1 MADQSKLSH
10 VIGGVDTHKDLH
22 VAAIVDHQDR
32 VLGTESFATTRQGYR
47 LMLAWMRTFG
57 DVQRVGIECSGSYG
71 AGLLRYLQNA
81 GIEVLEVTGPDKHD
95 RRRRG
100 KNDDFDAESAAHAA
114 FAKRQTVTPRS
125 RDGMVESL
133 RVLRACRK
141 SAVQARRV
149 ALQMIQMSIVCAP
162 DKLREPLRNMTR
174 MQLIRTLAA
183 WRPDLTA
190 YREVEEAY
198 RISLKSLARRYL
210 ELHDEVADLD
220 DMIGA
225 IVKDLAPEL
234 LEQTAIGL
242 NSAAQLLLT
251 AGDNPERLKS
261 EASFAALCGVSPV
274 PASSGK
280 TVRHRLNRGGD
291 RAANSAI
298 HIIAIGRLRLD
309 PRTQTYV
316 AKRIA
321 AGNSKLEAIRS
332 LKRYI
337 AREVFGII
345 MRRQKQINQAQIAA

>member
-1 MADQSKLSH
+1 MQAA
-10 VIGGVDTHKDLH
+10 GV
-22 VAAIVDHQDR
+22 
-32 VLGTESFATTRQGYR
+32 
-47 LMLAWMRTFG
+47 
-57 DVQRVGIECSGSYG
+57 
-71 AGLLRYLQNA
+71 
-81 GIEVLEVTGPDKHD
+81 EVLEVTAPDKLD

-100 KNDDFDAESAAHAA
+100 KNDAFDAESAAHAA
-114 FAKRQTVTPRS
+114 YAKRQTVTPRS

-133 RVLRACRK
+133 RVLKVCRK
-141 SAVQARRV
+141 TAVQARRV
-149 ALQMIQMSIVCAP
+149 ALQMIQMTIVCAP
-162 DKLREPLRNMTR
+162 DRIRDPLRSMTR

-190 YREVEEAY
+190 YRQVEEAC

-210 ELHDEVADLD
+210 ELHGEIADLD
-220 DMIGA
+220 DMIKA

-234 LEQTAIGL
+234 LAQTTIGL

-251 AGDNPERLKS
+251 AGDNPDRLKS

-309 PRTQTYV
+309 PRSQEYV

-321 AGNSKLEAIRS
+321 TGRSKLEAICC

-337 AREVFGII
+337 PREVFGIVI
-345 MRRQKQINQAQIAA
+345 RRHKEINQSQIAA